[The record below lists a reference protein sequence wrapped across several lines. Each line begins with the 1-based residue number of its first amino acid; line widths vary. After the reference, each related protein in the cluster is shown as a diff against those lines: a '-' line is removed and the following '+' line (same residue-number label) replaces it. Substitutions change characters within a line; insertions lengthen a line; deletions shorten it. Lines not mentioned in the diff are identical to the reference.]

1 MTKAKKKPTGA
12 SRKRTS
18 ARKKAGK
25 PQVHKT
31 QHPTPREA
39 RLKLKRDIEDKRE
52 AIRLKQLANHM

>member
-1 MTKAKKKPTGA
+1 MTKEKKKPTGA

-31 QHPTPREA
+31 RHPTPREA
-39 RLKLKRDIEDKRE
+39 RLKLKRETKDKRE
-52 AIRLKQLANHM
+52 ATRLEQLANHM